1 MTIEAKNYIDG
12 QWVTSE
18 NEIIK
23 SYNPANFDEAIGEM
37 QSSTEK
43 DIDLAVE
50 AAKRVSKQWKRTG
63 YVERGNFLYKVADEI
78 EKNLNEIAE
87 TLTKEMGKTLTEA
100 IGETKRG
107 IAILRYYAS
116 EGMRKQGDV
125 IPATDQ
131 EALMYTK
138 REPIGV
144 VGIITPW
151 NFPVA
156 IPIWKIAP
164 ALIYGNTVVFKPA
177 TESAITA
184 FKVVEC
190 FVKAGLPKGVL
201 NFITG
206 AGRTVGNALISNENI
221 DGISFTGSD
230 STGKLVAE
238 AATRNSVKFQL
249 EMGGKNPVI
258 VMDDA
263 NLEDAVNGIMSG
275 AFKSTGQKCTATS
288 RVIVEEG
295 IYEKLK
301 DRLVNESKNIKVG
314 NGLEESTWM
323 GPCVSE
329 SQMNTVLD
337 YISIGQNEGA
347 KLLVGGERLTEGE
360 LKKGYYVSPAVFENV
375 HSEMRIANEEIF
387 GPVIA
392 LIKVKNITEAI
403 EAANSTR
410 YGLSASLY
418 TSNIAKALE
427 YIEDI
432 ESGMVRVNAESAGVE
447 LQAPFGGTKFSSAGS
462 KEQGEAAKEF
472 YTTSKTVLI
481 RG

>member
-1 MTIEAKNYIDG
+1 MSIKARNYIDG
-12 QWVTSE
+12 QWMTAQRE
-18 NEIIK
+18 LIK
-23 SYNPANFDEAIGEM
+23 SYNPANFEEVVGEM
-37 QSSTEK
+37 QSSNER
-43 DIDLAVE
+43 DVEIAVE
-50 AAKRVSKQWKRTG
+50 AAAKAAKSWKHLG
-63 YVERGNFLYKVADEI
+63 YVERGNILYKVANEL
-78 EKNLNEIAE
+78 EENLHIIAE
-87 TLTKEMGKTLTEA
+87 TLTKEMGKTLPEA
-100 IGETKRG
+100 IGETNRG

-131 EALMYTK
+131 GALMYTK

-184 FKVVEC
+184 YKVIEC
-190 FVKAGLPKGVL
+190 FERAGLPKGVL
-201 NFITG
+201 NFVTG
-206 AGRTVGNALISNENI
+206 SGSSVGNAIINNEHLK
-221 DGISFTGSD
+221 GITFTGSEA
-230 STGKLVAE
+230 TGKLVA
-238 AATRNSVKFQL
+238 AAAAKNSVKFQL

-263 NLEDAVNGIMSG
+263 DLEEAVSGILSG

-295 IYEKLK
+295 IYEALK
-301 DRLVNESKNIKVG
+301 ERLVTESKRIKVG
-314 NGLEESTWM
+314 NGLETDTWM
-323 GPCVSE
+323 GPCASE
-329 SQMNTVLD
+329 SQMKTVLD
-337 YISIGQNEGA
+337 YISVGKDEGA
-347 KLLVGGERLTEGE
+347 KLLVGGERLSEGD
-360 LKKGYYVSPAVFENV
+360 LQKGYYVSPAVFEDV
-375 HSEMRIANEEIF
+375 TPDMRIATEEIF

-392 LIKVKNITEAI
+392 LIKVKSISEAI
-403 EAANSTR
+403 EVANSTR

-418 TSNIAKALE
+418 TSNISKALE

-447 LQAPFGGTKFSSAGS
+447 LQAPFGGMKFSSTGS

-472 YTTSKTVLI
+472 YTTSKTVLL

>member
-1 MTIEAKNYIDG
+1 MSILSKNFING
-12 QWVTSE
+12 QWTSTSD
-18 NEIIK
+18 NLIK
-23 SYNPANFDEAIGEM
+23 SFNPANYEEVVGEM
-37 QSSTEK
+37 QSSSERDVK
-43 DIDLAVE
+43 DAVKS
-50 AAKRVSKQWKRTG
+50 AKDASKSWKKLG
-63 YVERGNFLYKVADEI
+63 FVERGNLLYKVANEM

-87 TLTKEMGKTLTEA
+87 TLTREMGKTLPEA
-100 IGETKRG
+100 IGETNRG
-107 IAILRYYAS
+107 IAILRYYAA
-116 EGMRKQGDV
+116 EGMRSQGDV

-131 EALMYTK
+131 GALMYTK
-138 REPIGV
+138 REPLGV

-164 ALIYGNTVVFKPA
+164 ALIYGNAVVFKPA

-184 FKVVEC
+184 FKVMEC
-190 FVKAGLPKGVL
+190 FEKAGLPKGVL

-206 AGRTVGNALISNENI
+206 SGRTVGDALIKNKDI
-221 DGISFTGSD
+221 DGITFTGSET
-230 STGKLVAE
+230 TGKLVAQ
-238 AATRNSVKFQL
+238 AATQNSVKFQL

-263 NLEDAVNGIMSG
+263 NLEDAINGILSG

-295 IYEKLK
+295 IYTELK
-301 DRLVNESKNIKVG
+301 QRLVDETKTIKVG
-314 NGLEESTWM
+314 NGLENETWM
-323 GPCVSE
+323 GPCASE
-329 SQMNTVLD
+329 NQMNTVLD
-337 YISIGQNEGA
+337 YIAIGQEEGA
-347 KLLVGGERLTEGE
+347 KLLVGGERLNQGD
-360 LKKGYYVSPAVFENV
+360 LQKGYYVSPAVFEDV
-375 HSEMRIANEEIF
+375 KPDMRIANEEIF

-392 LIKVKNITEAI
+392 LIKVKNMEEAI
-403 EAANSTR
+403 EVANSTR

-427 YIEDI
+427 YIDDI
-432 ESGMVRVNAESAGVE
+432 ESGMVRVNSESAGVE
-447 LQAPFGGTKFSSAGS
+447 LQAPFGGMKYSSTGS
-462 KEQGEAAKEF
+462 REQGEAAKEF